1 MSIFSKNNWLSRQEI
16 SQIRKGMDSLSKK
29 VRTSQTISAVIK
41 TDSSAEDPKETGKSP
56 SSESPSLMKE
66 KVMGLVKKYR
76 KEVNEEDLPRVVKQM
91 ISLFDTEPE
100 GLPIYRYIDLTK
112 EPDARVIMIGDTH
125 CDYNSVANMLEKIA
139 LSSYDYFGKGYIV
152 FDGDYLDRGSIFFE
166 YFLLLLE
173 IKKLLGTRC
182 ILMRGNH
189 DTVRYDSFSRVLEA
203 QVNPCETTEFLN
215 RYCWKYTEFMEKL
228 AGYFTR
234 LPYYVMVKNEA
245 GVDMIVHGGIPHNN
259 YLEKVHISAETGEM
273 TLDKGVIL
281 DDVLHDFLWSDPSTK
296 EDVRYQQLHSR
307 FGFGKKQFDTFADAN
322 GIHRIFRS
330 HEHVNN
336 GVKAFFG
343 NRLFT
348 VFSSG
353 GIGNAHTGYPDIT
366 NPVFA
371 VIKPSGEVLFES
383 IFFKK
388 IVMENKYSS
397 YSDVLYLG
405 GSIPE
410 EADELDDLH
419 LNKEFYI
426 INQ

>member
-1 MSIFSKNNWLSRQEI
+1 MTIFSKNNWLSRHEI
-16 SQIRKGMDSLSKK
+16 SQVRKGMDSLSKK
-29 VRTSQTISAVIK
+29 VRTSQTISAVINN
-41 TDSSAEDPKETGKSP
+41 DSPAEDPQKAENSP
-56 SSESPSLMKE
+56 SSENHFLMKE
-66 KVMGLVKKYR
+66 KVLGLVKKYR
-76 KEVNEEDLPRVVKQM
+76 KEVNEEDLPKVVKQM
-91 ISLFDTEPE
+91 IGHFDDDPE
-100 GLPIYRYIDLTK
+100 GLPAYRYIDLTK
-112 EPDARVIMIGDTH
+112 EPDARVVMIGDTH

-173 IKKLLGTRC
+173 IKKLLGPRC

-189 DTVRYDSFSRVLEA
+189 DTIRYDSFSRVLEA
-203 QVNPCETTEFLN
+203 QVFPCETTEFLN

-228 AGYFTR
+228 ADYFTS
-234 LPYYVMVKNEA
+234 LPYYVMLKNKA

-273 TLDKGVIL
+273 TLDKGAIL
-281 DDVLHDFLWSDPSTK
+281 EDVLHDFLWSDPCSK
-296 EDVRYQQLHSR
+296 EDVRYQPLHSR

-336 GVKAFFG
+336 GVKAFFE

-348 VFSSG
+348 VFSTG

-371 VIKPSGEVLFES
+371 IIKPEGEVLFES
-383 IFFKK
+383 IYFKK
-388 IVMENKYSS
+388 IVIEDRYSS
-397 YSDVLYLG
+397 YSAVLYMG
-405 GSIPE
+405 GNIPE
-410 EADELDDLH
+410 ETNELDDLH
-419 LNKEFYI
+419 LNEEFFT